1 MPFGSWHPTSL
12 LSTAWWVLWMCS
24 GFGQCGRFS
33 TNMTW
38 HYPQGHYNTSGCLTT
53 LLNSSALLHFNL
65 WTFLADWNYC
75 DLYRCH
81 WLWLCGSKE
90 WCRWCWLMKRSTM
103 KARTTVI
110 VSLVVISCPIGIKLF
125 SKWTPIHRVS
135 YPRQKLYCHHWH
147 YFILDWHNGQQLT
160 IIISGNITVVGV
172 IIMWLPIAGTGII
185 SLVAAAWGHKVATKQ
200 QLKTQTPALLAL

>member
-1 MPFGSWHPTSL
+1 MMSVMLIDETLNNESKNHCDCVTGGDKLPDWH
-12 LSTAWWVLWMCS
+12 
-24 GFGQCGRFS
+24 
-33 TNMTW
+33 
-38 HYPQGHYNTSGCLTT
+38 
-53 LLNSSALLHFNL
+53 
-65 WTFLADWNYC
+65 
-75 DLYRCH
+75 
-81 WLWLCGSKE
+81 K
-90 WCRWCWLMKRSTM
+90 
-103 KARTTVI
+103 
-110 VSLVVISCPIGIKLF
+110 VVF
-125 SKWTPIHRVS
+125 RVS